1 MYSFIDTDEI
11 QGAAPLPAEALCF
24 NGHWLDEEI
33 EGFRTLNVSG
43 REVADKDIDTMDTKK
58 DIGEYFQ
65 RATYPP
71 RTITVTYQ
79 LMAKSDALFRE
90 YYNKL
95 NALLSPE
102 EAQLI
107 FADEPDKY
115 FIATKLGNDEVDA
128 GLNCVTGYIKFY
140 CSDPLKY
147 STTEKTFT
155 AVDGVLTVENEGD
168 VAVPIDYKVTMNS
181 DNGYIGIVGAEGA
194 MQYGLIEEADGED
207 YTASEGLATLQ
218 DLINADDDHGEEA
231 MHPASKQGTAG
242 TLGTKTWF
250 NNTFLTLNDTGG
262 NDKEWNGG
270 MKTFTIPADSE
281 GVVGAKNF
289 YSYFHLVFYAGK
301 MGQTGQMALSFLTAD
316 DTPICGVN
324 WWKTDTNGN
333 TGNYEIWAYDSKAQ
347 ATATR
352 NQYIGVL
359 KNWTFQCNHLSN
371 QNPWFWDWGHCDL
384 KKSGSKVTFF
394 YWGRYY
400 TYDLPEIEDMECAKI
415 QFSVKWAKDRT
426 GSKAL
431 SYAGLNVLT
440 FRKDNVEKWKDV
452 PNRYANGDVVEIKG
466 SEGKVYVNGMVK
478 MGDEVTGTTYF
489 KAQPGTNSIEV
500 LNSDWAEA
508 VDAVATIREAWL

>member
-1 MYSFIDTDEI
+1 MYDFVDTTEI
-11 QGAAPLPAEALCF
+11 APEISLPAEAMKINDVYLEDVIS
-24 NGHWLDEEI
+24 GYRTLYVKGRETPEI
-33 EGFRTLNVSG
+33 EVS
-43 REVADKDIDTMDTKK
+43 DM
-58 DIGEYFQ
+58 DIGHSDGSYEQY
-65 RATYPP
+65 RRYKP
-71 RTITVTYQ
+71 RTITVG
-79 LMAKSDALFRE
+79 FRLE
-90 YYNKL
+90 AESAEDFRTKYNSL
-95 NALLSPE
+95 NSYIK
-102 EAQLI
+102 QRSSKLI

-115 FIATKLGNDEVDA
+115 Y
-128 GLNCVTGYIKFY
+128 TGTFDGASDVPTGINRVISELSFY
-140 CSDPLKY
+140 CADPFKY
-147 STTEKTFT
+147 AVAEKTFT
-155 AVDGVLTVENEGD
+155 ATDGVLTVENEGD
-168 VAVPIDYKVTMNS
+168 VAVPIDYKVTMHS
-181 DNGYIGIVGAEGA
+181 DNGYIGIVGAEGV
-194 MQYGLIEEADGED
+194 MQYGLVEEADGED
-207 YTASEGLATLQ
+207 YIASETLANLNS
-218 DLINADDDHGEEA
+218 LINAADDHGEEA
-231 MHPASKQGTAG
+231 MHPYSKQGTAG

-250 NNTFLTLNDTGG
+250 NNTFLTLNDIGG

-347 ATATR
+347 ATSTR

-431 SYAGLNVLT
+431 TYAGLNVLT

-478 MGDEVTGTTYF
+478 MGDEVTGTAYF

-500 LNSDWAEA
+500 SNSEWAEA